1 LNKGWDYT
9 PSMPK
14 KERVDVEMRE
24 NLAPGAYK
32 NDLTMRPLKETH
44 PFEKTNMKHLDC
56 SDNSSTTVL

>member
-24 NLAPGAYK
+24 NLAPGAYQ
-32 NDLTMRPLKETH
+32 NDLTMRPL
-44 PFEKTNMKHLDC
+44 
-56 SDNSSTTVL
+56 